1 MLTPSETAR
10 RVEAPGPTAALA
22 VEVTT
27 SFVQWGAVI
36 AGALVAAAVSLVLIA
51 FGTAIGLSVV
61 SSSPTWRDASPA
73 LAIASGLYLLLTALA
88 SFGVGGY
95 VAGRLRERWDP
106 AAINDLV
113 EFRDGVH
120 GALVWAIAVVVT
132 GLVIAASAAQLTSKA
147 AEQANSPATT
157 TGEPLLAYE
166 LDKLFR
172 AEKRPTDGELTY
184 SRGEAGRILLASA
197 GRQGITSADRAYLA
211 RLIASR
217 TGIAQPDAERRV
229 DEAVTAANVAVQKA
243 RRSAVIL
250 GFSTAASLLL
260 GAAAAWYAASLGGR
274 ESDGIAPSASW
285 GWPRTQRP

>member
-1 MLTPSETAR
+1 MLTPIETAR
-10 RVEAPGPTAALA
+10 RVEAPGSPATVA

-27 SFVQWGAVI
+27 SYVQWSAVI
-36 AGALVAAAVSLVLIA
+36 AGALVAAAVSLVLMA

-88 SFGVGGY
+88 GFGLGGF
-95 VAGRLRERWDP
+95 VAGRLRERWDST
-106 AAINDLV
+106 AIRDLV

-120 GALVWAIAVVVT
+120 GVLVWAIAGVVT
-132 GLVIAASAAQLTSKA
+132 GLVIAASAAQLTSRTT
-147 AEQANSPATT
+147 EQAGSPATT
-157 TGEPLLAYE
+157 GESLFAYE

-172 AEKRPTDGELTY
+172 AEKRPADAELTY
-184 SRGEAGRILLASA
+184 GRAEAGRILLASA
-197 GRQGITSADRAYLA
+197 GRRGITSADRAYFS
-211 RLIASR
+211 RLVASR

-274 ESDGIAPSASW
+274 ERDGIAPTASR
-285 GWPRTQRP
+285 GWPRTQRS

>member
-10 RVEAPGPTAALA
+10 RVEAPGPTAA
-22 VEVTT
+22 VEDEVTT

-61 SSSPTWRDASPA
+61 SSSPTWRDASAA

-106 AAINDLV
+106 AAIRALV

-120 GALVWAIAVVVT
+120 GALVWAIAVLAT

-147 AEQANSPATT
+147 TEQASSAATT
-157 TGEPLLAYE
+157 AGEPLLAYE
-166 LDKLFR
+166 LDRLFR
-172 AEKRPTDGELTY
+172 AEKRPPDAELTY
-184 SRGEAGRILLASA
+184 SRAEADRILLAAA
-197 GRQGITSADRAYLA
+197 GRQGITSADRAYLV
-211 RLIASR
+211 RLVAGR

-229 DEAVTAANVAVQKA
+229 DEAITAANVAVQKA
-243 RRSAVIL
+243 RRGAVIL

-274 ESDGIAPSASW
+274 ERDGIAPSASR
-285 GWPRTQRP
+285 GWSRT